1 MNKMNEIQY
10 QSLKI
15 YCRKWLHC
23 FKKKEF
29 SLYYEPFCNQT
40 PANEEKKCRLSLQL
54 TKKFLIDPLK
64 VVGCRP
70 RHVLPLFRASQVIL
84 DFSINQKETTREFV
98 QFNMEQIM
106 IIYTLMV
113 QSPIK
118 EISFDNIYG
127 QWEQSFYDKF
137 GPQPMGSICQFSDLV
152 DEILE
157 FQHKELL
164 SGN

>member
-1 MNKMNEIQY
+1 MSANGCIA
-10 QSLKI
+10 
-15 YCRKWLHC
+15 

-84 DFSINQKETTREFV
+84 DFSINQKETTVESLY
-98 QFNMEQIM
+98 NLIWSK
-106 IIYTLMV
+106 L
-113 QSPIK
+113 
-118 EISFDNIYG
+118 
-127 QWEQSFYDKF
+127 
-137 GPQPMGSICQFSDLV
+137 
-152 DEILE
+152 
-157 FQHKELL
+157 
-164 SGN
+164 

>member
-1 MNKMNEIQY
+1 MHKMNEIKY
-10 QSLKI
+10 TALKI

-23 FKKKEF
+23 FNDKDF
-29 SLYYEPFCNQT
+29 SLYYETFCNQIT
-40 PANEEKKCRLSLQL
+40 ANEKTKCRLNLQL

-84 DFSINQKETTREFV
+84 DFSINQKETSQEFV
-98 QFNMEQIM
+98 QFNMKQIM
-106 IIYTLMV
+106 NIYAIIV
-113 QSPIK
+113 QSPIEK
-118 EISFDNIYG
+118 ISFNVIYE
-127 QWEQSFYDKF
+127 QWEQSFHDKF
-137 GPQPMGSICQFSDLV
+137 GPQPLGSLCQFSDLV

-164 SGN
+164 IGN

>member
-1 MNKMNEIQY
+1 MNEVKY
-10 QSLKI
+10 TALKI

-29 SLYYEPFCNQT
+29 SLYYETFCNQT
-40 PANEEKKCRLSLQL
+40 MINEKTKCRLNLLL

-64 VVGCRP
+64 VVGCQP
-70 RHVLPLFRASQVIL
+70 RHVLPLFRASQIIL
-84 DFSINQKETTREFV
+84 DFSINQKETSQEFV
-98 QFNMEQIM
+98 QFNMKQIM
-106 IIYTLMV
+106 NIYAIIV

-118 EISFDNIYG
+118 EISFNKIYM

-137 GPQPMGSICQFSDLV
+137 GPQSMGSLCQFSDLV

-164 SGN
+164 SSN